1 MSRLAD
7 DHIINRNL
15 FFRVPCGIPTSAG
28 SKRLVYD
35 TEDSMIRKASIFVAL
50 QPPSI
55 GHRACAVV
63 DLAPPVITNV
73 MILLILDIVQKPRS
87 SKVPAVDLSGRHP
100 AV

>member
-1 MSRLAD
+1 
-7 DHIINRNL
+7 IINRNL

-55 GHRACAVV
+55 GTA
-63 DLAPPVITNV
+63 LA
-73 MILLILDIVQKPRS
+73 RS
-87 SKVPAVDLSGRHP
+87 SILRRPSLQMS
-100 AV
+100 